1 MIVVTGGA
9 GFIGSNLV
17 AALAER
23 GDTPVVCDVLG
34 AEEKWQNLAKHE
46 LANIVAPDQ
55 LWAFLEANEPD
66 TIVHMGANS
75 STTERD
81 ADLILD
87 QNFRYTLRL
96 WDWCAAHNARFI
108 YASSAAT
115 YGDGSTG
122 FADIETIA
130 GLAALRPLNLYGW
143 SKHLFDRR
151 VARCVAD
158 GAPLPRQW
166 IGLKFFNVFGPNEYH
181 KGQMRSV
188 ALQAFEQLQRG
199 ETINLFKSHRPDFE
213 DGGQRRDFIYVRD
226 CVDVIL
232 WLLDTPDVNG
242 LYNLGTG
249 AARTF
254 ADLATAACRALNRE
268 VDITYVDMPKDLR
281 ERYQYTTQAEMG
293 RLRMA
298 GYDKAFTSLEDGIA
312 AYIQDH
318 LIKDDCYR

>member
-318 LIKDDCYR
+318 LIKDDYYR

>member
-143 SKHLFDRR
+143 SKHMFDRR

>member
-17 AALAER
+17 AELAER

-34 AEEKWQNLAKHE
+34 VEEKWQNLAKHE

-122 FADIETIA
+122 FADVETIA

-158 GAPLPRQW
+158 GAPLPQQW
-166 IGLKFFNVFGPNEYH
+166 VGLKFFNVFGPNEHH

-226 CVDVIL
+226 CVNVIL
-232 WLLDTPDVNG
+232 WLLDAPDVNG

-249 AARTF
+249 AACTF

-268 VDITYVDMPKDLR
+268 VDITYVDMPKGLR

-312 AYIQDH
+312 AYFQDY
-318 LIKDDCYR
+318 LIRDDCYR

>member
-23 GDTPVVCDVLG
+23 GNVPVVCDLLG
-34 AEEKWQNLAKHE
+34 VDEKWQNLAKHE
-46 LANIVAPDQ
+46 LNDIVSPDQ
-55 LWAFLEANEPD
+55 LWAFLDANEPD

-75 STTERD
+75 STTERN

-87 QNFRYTLRL
+87 QNFRYTCRL
-96 WDWCAAHNARFI
+96 WSWCAAHNARFI

-115 YGDGSTG
+115 YGDGSAG
-122 FADIETIA
+122 FADDETID
-130 GLAALRPLNLYGW
+130 GLAGLRPLNLYGW

-158 GAPLPRQW
+158 GAALPPQW
-166 IGLKFFNVFGPNEYH
+166 VGLKFFNVFGPNEFH
-181 KGQMRSV
+181 KGPMRSV

-199 ETINLFKSHRPDFE
+199 ETITLFKSHRSDFE

-226 CVDVIL
+226 CIDVIL
-232 WLLDTPDVNG
+232 WLLDKPSVSG

-249 AARTF
+249 SARTF
-254 ADLATAACRALNRE
+254 ADLAAAASRALNRE
-268 VDITYVDMPKDLR
+268 VDIAYVDMPNELR
-281 ERYQYTTQAEMG
+281 QRYQYVTQAEVG
-293 RLRMA
+293 RLRKA
-298 GYDKAFTSLEDGIA
+298 GYDKEFTSLEDA
-312 AYIQDH
+312 VVDYFQSY
-318 LIKDDCYR
+318 LIKDDCHR

>member
-75 STTERD
+75 STPERD